1 MFTLEV
7 LGEKKVFILGYLVW
21 STEAC
26 GGDEGE
32 RKPTDVWQD
41 AGVTRRKEEI
51 GQICLGSL

>member
-1 MFTLEV
+1 M
-7 LGEKKVFILGYLVW
+7 W

-32 RKPTDVWQD
+32 RKPWDVWQD